1 MSLDC
6 LTAGAEQE
14 ILKESF
20 FHFVF
25 VHFFIIIS
33 EEQKEL
39 VMSLG
44 GGRGF
49 WIGQPGK
56 LARNGRKSKLTLD

>member
-14 ILKESF
+14 ILKKKLFSF
-20 FHFVF
+20 FCS
-25 VHFFIIIS
+25 FFIIIIS

-56 LARNGRKSKLTLD
+56 LARNGRNSTLTLD